1 MSDLDDLSLTA
12 CQLRAARA
20 LAGWSQQDLAKEAK
34 VAPSTIAD
42 FERGQRAPMA
52 NNLHAMRKA
61 LELTGIHFLEGGAI
75 KGILPKKTRAEEPRG
90 IPIKWVDAT
99 DLEQWSDRRDAQNTL
114 PELLRRLVRATA
126 PKIKRMD
133 FPSGESIQYS
143 GWDGI
148 CEVEGETQY
157 VPNGFSSWEIG
168 TQKKGIKGKA
178 DTDFKKR
185 TEDPLGIDPR
195 RSTFVFVTSR
205 RWPGKSSW
213 VQSRLREGKWG
224 DVRAYDGNDL
234 DQWLE
239 LFPEIGYWLAVRMG
253 KKPPGLR
260 LLNEV
265 WEEWSLSTR
274 PPMSADLVLTD
285 RDEES
290 SRLLKWLYGNPSV
303 MAVQG
308 ESKDEAIA
316 FLKASLE
323 PLPPDYRN
331 FFLARCLVVQTP
343 DQVRMLTAS
352 SPPLILVLPE
362 ADAGLAEKAV
372 LQGHHVYLPYG
383 SDMGVP
389 NGVIRLPRPSRTS
402 FSQSLE
408 NMGLLEQE
416 AQKMTRQSACS
427 LAAFRRLFPSVSAQI
442 IPEWAIAEH
451 ARVLIPAL
459 LVGGWDEERVGD
471 KNVLEKLGRE
481 NYDALS
487 FHLNRWALAPD
498 SPLRKVGS
506 TWKIVSPIDAWF
518 LLAPFITRDDLDR
531 FESLT
536 LEVLAASDPRFE
548 LEPNERWMASIK
560 QKESEFSEL
569 LRRGLVESLIL
580 LAVHNDQVKGEI
592 EKATN
597 LPGVIVQ
604 KLLSQA
610 DKRRWWSISPLL
622 TLLAEAAPEKFL
634 DAVDEGFDLKDSP
647 IMVLFLEDGGP
658 FGSSHHA
665 ELLWALEIL
674 AWNPQYLGRVVPLLA
689 KMDRLDPGG
698 RFANRPLRTLR
709 NIFLL
714 WMPQTY
720 ASLAERLKILER
732 LIKKEPTVAWKL
744 LFAMLPRGHDV
755 GEFSQKPRLRDFKV
769 DRAEEV
775 TFALVAQGVEEISE
789 RILTLSGSDL
799 TRWKEILEFFP
810 NFSPSFRDRAIE
822 QLSIVIRESQDEAA
836 RFEIWTALREL
847 LNRHRS
853 FPDVGWSLPKEELDR
868 IEQIY
873 STLEPEDPIQKFS
886 WLFDRMD
893 AAIPHPTGKG
903 WEEDQKLS
911 GELRRAT
918 IRQILHDHSIDTVL
932 ALARSVQTPGLIGVA
947 VAQAVEDSGIKDAIL
962 MNALNDP
969 DLSSTGIV
977 YGLIQTSRE
986 KYGPEWSDAL
996 LERARAEHWPA
1007 ERITRILL
1015 SLPAEKKTWN
1025 WALSFGHEVKTFYW
1039 SRVEAYSIKGASE
1052 NITLALEELLS
1063 VHRAHDAVRLAG
1075 VAYKG
1080 LPGDLLVRVLKEA
1093 ASVPAPVKLS
1103 SNDIVMFQYHIEEI
1117 LKYLDSAD
1125 DVSADQLALLEWIYL
1140 PILEH
1145 SRRPP
1150 VVLHKFMS
1158 TNPAFFV
1165 DVLKVIYKP
1174 SEESGVE
1181 EASNGSSEQAEAR
1194 VLQAYALLQSWHR
1207 VPGEIDDRTIDPEVL
1222 ENWVKQVRI
1231 LCSQSGRKTVGDHY
1245 IGRVLAFSPA
1255 DSDGM
1260 WPIDA
1265 IRDVIELTRS
1275 RDLEN
1280 GVLSG
1285 LAGKIGVTSRGLF
1298 DGGIQEHG
1306 IAEQYRAWAKEV
1318 GLEWPRTA
1326 SLLERAAERFD
1337 QQGKWHDHDA
1347 ERLEWL

>member
-1 MSDLDDLSLTA
+1 MSDGDVILTA
-12 CQLRAARA
+12 SQLRAARA

-61 LELTGIHFLEGGAI
+61 LELTGIHFLEGGAT
-75 KGILPKKTRAEEPRG
+75 KGVLPQKIRAEEPRG
-90 IPIKWVDAT
+90 LPIKWVDAT
-99 DLEQWSDRRDAQNTL
+99 DLKQWSDRRDAQNAL

-126 PKIKRMD
+126 PKIIRMD
-133 FPSGESIQYS
+133 FPSGDSIQCS
-143 GWDGI
+143 GWDGT

-157 VPNGFSSWEIG
+157 VPNGFSAWEMG
-168 TQKKGIKGKA
+168 TQKERIKEKA
-178 DTDFKKR
+178 DKDFQKR
-185 TEDPLGIDPR
+185 TEDPLGLEPR
-195 RSTFVFVTSR
+195 RSAFVFVTPR
-205 RWPGKSSW
+205 RWPGKGSW
-213 VQSRLREGKWG
+213 VQSKLREGKWA

-234 DQWLE
+234 EQWLE
-239 LFPEIGYWLAVRMG
+239 LIPEIGYWLAVRMG

-290 SRLLKWLYGNPSV
+290 SRILKWLYGNPSV

-331 FFLARCLVVQTP
+331 FFLTRCLIMKTP
-343 DQVRMLTAS
+343 DQVRMLAGS
-352 SPPLILVLPE
+352 SPSLILVLPE
-362 ADAGLAEKAV
+362 ANAGLAEKTV
-372 LQGHHVYLPYG
+372 QQGHHVYLPYG
-383 SDMGVP
+383 PDMSVP
-389 NGVIRLPRPSRTS
+389 NGVIRLPRPSRAS
-402 FSQSLE
+402 FSQSLK
-408 NMGLLEQE
+408 NMGLLEQD
-416 AQKMTRQSACS
+416 AQKMTRKSACS

-442 IPEWAIAEH
+442 IPEWANSEH

-459 LVGGWDEERVGD
+459 LVGGWDEERAGD

-481 NYDALS
+481 SYDALS

-518 LLAPFITRDDLDR
+518 LLAPFITRDDLDH

-536 LEVLAASDPRFE
+536 MEVLGAPDPRFE

-560 QKESEFSEL
+560 QKESEFSTL
-569 LRRGLVESLIL
+569 LRRGLAESLIL
-580 LAVHNDQVKGEI
+580 FAVHGIQVKSEI
-592 EKATN
+592 AKTTA
-597 LPGVIVQ
+597 LPGIIVHN
-604 KLLSQA
+604 LLSQA
-610 DKRRWWSISPLL
+610 DKQRWWSISPLL
-622 TLLAEAAPEKFL
+622 TLLAEAAPEKFM
-634 DAVDEGFDLKDSP
+634 DVVDESFDLKDSP
-647 IMVLFLEDGGP
+647 IMVLFSEDGGP

-674 AWNPQYLGRVVPLLA
+674 AWNPKYIGRVVPLLA

-720 ASLAERLKILER
+720 ATLAERLTILDR
-732 LIKKEPTVAWKL
+732 LIMKEPTVAWKL
-744 LFAMLPRGHDV
+744 LFKMLPRGHDV
-755 GEFSQKPRLRDFKV
+755 GEFSQKPRWRDFEV
-769 DRAEEV
+769 DRLEEV
-775 TFALVAQGVEEISE
+775 TFALVAQGGEEISK
-789 RILTLSGSDL
+789 RILTLIGSDL
-799 TRWKEILEFFP
+799 TRWREILELLP
-810 NFSPSFRDRAIE
+810 NFSLPLRTQVVD
-822 QLSIVIRESQDEAA
+822 QLSRVAGESQDEAA

-873 STLEPEDPIQKFS
+873 SILEPEDPIRKFS
-886 WLFDRMD
+886 WLFDQMD
-893 AAIPHPTGKG
+893 ATTPHPTGKG
-903 WEEDQKLS
+903 WEEDQRLS
-911 GELRRAT
+911 DELRRTT

-932 ALARSVQTPGLIGVA
+932 GLARSVQTPRLIGVA
-947 VAQAVEDSGIKDAIL
+947 VAQAVDDSRIKDAIL
-962 MNALNDP
+962 MNALNDH
-969 DLSSTGIV
+969 DRSSAGIV
-977 YGLIQTSRE
+977 SGLVQASCE

-996 LERARAEHWPA
+996 LERARVENWPA
-1007 ERITRILL
+1007 ERITRVLL
-1015 SLPAEKKTWN
+1015 ALPAEKKTWN
-1025 WALSFGHEVKTFYW
+1025 WAVSFGHEVKTFYW
-1039 SRVEAYSIKGASE
+1039 SRIEAYFIKGTPE
-1052 NITLALEELLS
+1052 NITLALEELLA
-1063 VHRAHDAVRLAG
+1063 VQRAHDAVRLAG
-1075 VAYKG
+1075 AAYKG

-1093 ASVPAPVKLS
+1093 ASVPAPLNPS
-1103 SNDIVMFQYHIEEI
+1103 SNDMVMSQYHIEEI

-1125 DVSADQLALLEWIYL
+1125 DVSADQLALLEWLYL

-1181 EASNGSSEQAEAR
+1181 EAPNGNIEQAEAR
-1194 VLQAYALLQSWHR
+1194 ALQAYALLQSWHR
-1207 VPGEIDDRTIDPEVL
+1207 VPGEIDDRTIDPEAL

-1231 LCSQSGRKTVGDHY
+1231 LSDQCGRKTVGDLY
-1245 IGRVLAFSPA
+1245 IGRVLAFSPS
-1255 DSDGM
+1255 DSDGV
-1260 WPIDA
+1260 WPIAA
-1265 IRDVIELTRS
+1265 IRDVIEFMRS

-1285 LAGKIGVTSRGLF
+1285 LADKRGVTSRGIF

-1326 SLLERAAERFD
+1326 SLLERAAEMFD
-1337 QQGKWHDHDA
+1337 QQGKWHDHDS